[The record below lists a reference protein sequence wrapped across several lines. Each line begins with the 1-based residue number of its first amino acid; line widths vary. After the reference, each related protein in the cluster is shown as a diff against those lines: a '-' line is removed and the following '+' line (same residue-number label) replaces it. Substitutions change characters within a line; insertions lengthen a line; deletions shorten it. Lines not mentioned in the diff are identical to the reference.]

1 MIKGIHH
8 ISMKCKTEEELR
20 KVKEFYIEILGLKV
34 CREWTDGFML
44 DTGNGMIEI
53 FTNAEGEHRLGAIRH
68 VALLTDDVMA
78 RIPSATNV
86 TACVDSALLYY
97 DGWLQTAR
105 DLWRAP
111 DAICERLTGDNIVLD
126 ELVALRRSHNGVK
139 ILFTGS
145 TRDHDLQIY

>member
-34 CREWTDGFML
+34 CREWADGFML

-68 VALLTDDVMA
+68 IALLTDDVDGAVEKVKAAGYEVFVEPNDKVFDSVPPFKIRMA
-78 RIPSATNV
+78 FCFGPLGEQVEFYS
-86 TACVDSALLYY
+86 
-97 DGWLQTAR
+97 
-105 DLWRAP
+105 
-111 DAICERLTGDNIVLD
+111 
-126 ELVALRRSHNGVK
+126 ELG
-139 ILFTGS
+139 
-145 TRDHDLQIY
+145 